1 MNSLGGAPVPAL
13 QCDLNEHFDKQV
25 RVVLENAGYIDPEK
39 IDDYI
44 SRDGYKALL
53 TVLTEMT
60 PNGVVHRITES
71 GLRGRGGGGY
81 PTGLKWGTVAKA
93 SGDLKYVVCN
103 GDEGDPGAFMDRSV
117 MEGDP
122 HRVIEG
128 MAIAAYAVGA
138 SKGFIYVRAEY
149 PVAVARLTTALR
161 EARRRGL
168 LGNNICNTPFN
179 FDVEIRLGAGAF
191 VCGEETAL
199 IASIEGKRGTPKPRP
214 PYPAS
219 SGLWGKPTLINNVE
233 TYANIAP
240 IVRNGGKWF
249 FNMGSERSKGT
260 KVFALTGKIANTG
273 LVEVPMGIKLRE
285 IIEDIGGGVPG
296 GHKFKAVQTG
306 GPSGGCIPAEML
318 DVGVSYDALLKMGS
332 IMGSGGMIVMD
343 DTSCMVNVARF
354 FIEFCMTE
362 SCGKCIPCRAGTAQ
376 MYTLLT
382 RICTGAATMDDL
394 ELLEELCVTVKET
407 SLCGLGQ
414 TAPNPV
420 LSTLKYFR
428 NEYIEHILHKRCPAG
443 VCNMDAAGGGGG
455 MSSETD
461 VKTLV
466 IDEQEV
472 SARAGQTILEVAREN
487 DINIPTLCHLD
498 GLSDV
503 GACRMCLVEIKG
515 SQQAA
520 AGLRDHGAGRH
531 GGQRPTPSGCRST
544 AARFSS
550 CCSPSAITSAR
561 SASRTATASCRSLA
575 QEQGLTHVRLPYRN
589 PDLTVDASHER
600 FTLDHNRCILCTRCV
615 RVCAEI
621 EGAHIWDVMGRGIDF
636 IDHLRPA
643 PGVGKF
649 SCTRC
654 GKCVQ
659 VCPTGA
665 LFDKSKIGSDHPKY
679 PDFLPYLNLMREAQ

>member
-1 MNSLGGAPVPAL
+1 MTLEELEQIAKSVHQENEKYDYEVNVCMDLACASQGADKLREALVKAAEASGKKVLIRKTGCMGPCSSGPLVRCEPDDTLYGKLNDANGEAIVNSLGNKPVPEL

-25 RVVLENAGYIDPEK
+25 RVVLENAGHIDPEK

-44 SRDGYKALL
+44 SRDGYKALMTAL
-53 TVLTEMT
+53 LEMT

-81 PTGLKWGTVAKA
+81 PTGLKWSTVAKA
-93 SGDLKYVVCN
+93 GGDVKYVVCN

-128 MAIAAYAVGA
+128 MAIAAYGVGA

-149 PVAVARLTTALR
+149 PVAVSRLTTAIR

-168 LGNNICNTPFN
+168 LGNAIGGTTFN
-179 FDVEIRLGAGAF
+179 FDIEIRLGAGAF

-199 IASIEGKRGTPKPRP
+199 LASIEGRRGTPKPRP
-214 PYPAS
+214 PYPAV

-233 TYANIAP
+233 TYANVAP

-260 KVFALTGKIANTG
+260 KVFALTGRIKHTG
-273 LVEVPMGIKLRE
+273 LIEVPLGIKLWE
-285 IIEDIGGGVPG
+285 IIEVIGGGVPG
-296 GHKFKAVQTG
+296 GHKLKAVQTG

-318 DVGVSYDALLKMGS
+318 GLGVSYDALMAAGS

-376 MYTLLT
+376 MHTLLT
-382 RICTGAATMDDL
+382 RICTGTATLADL
-394 ELLEELCVTVKET
+394 ELLEELCDTVKSA

-428 NEYIEHILHKRCPAG
+428 NEYIEHIVHKRCPAG
-443 VCNMDAAGGGGG
+443 VCTMEAP
-455 MSSETD
+455 
-461 VKTLV
+461 
-466 IDEQEV
+466 V
-472 SARAGQTILEVAREN
+472 SAEPAVEV
-487 DINIPTLCHLD
+487 
-498 GLSDV
+498 
-503 GACRMCLVEIKG
+503 
-515 SQQAA
+515 
-520 AGLRDHGAGRH
+520 
-531 GGQRPTPSGCRST
+531 
-544 AARFSS
+544 
-550 CCSPSAITSAR
+550 
-561 SASRTATASCRSLA
+561 LA
-575 QEQGLTHVRLPYRN
+575 
-589 PDLTVDASHER
+589 
-600 FTLDHNRCILCTRCV
+600 
-615 RVCAEI
+615 
-621 EGAHIWDVMGRGIDF
+621 
-636 IDHLRPA
+636 
-643 PGVGKF
+643 
-649 SCTRC
+649 
-654 GKCVQ
+654 
-659 VCPTGA
+659 
-665 LFDKSKIGSDHPKY
+665 
-679 PDFLPYLNLMREAQ
+679 

>member
-1 MNSLGGAPVPAL
+1 MNLDELELIAKSVRQENAVYDYELNVCMDLACASQGADKLREALIAAGDSSGKKVLVRRTGCMGPCSSGPLVRVDPEETLYSHVQADQAGRIVSSLGDKPVAEL

-25 RVVLENAGYIDPEK
+25 RVVLENAGYIDPER

-44 SRDGYKALL
+44 ARDGYKALL
-53 TVLTEMT
+53 TALMEMT
-60 PNGVVHRITES
+60 PYGVVHRITES

-93 SGDLKYVVCN
+93 GGDMKYVVCN

-128 MAIAAYAVGA
+128 MAIAGYAVGA

-149 PVAVARLTTALR
+149 PVAVSRLTTAIR

-168 LGNNICNTPFN
+168 LGNNLCGTTFN

-214 PYPAS
+214 PYPAV

-233 TYANIAP
+233 TFANIAP

-249 FNMGSERSKGT
+249 ANMGSERSKGT
-260 KVFALTGKIANTG
+260 KVFALTGKIRNSG

-285 IIEDIGGGVPG
+285 IIEVIGGGVPE
-296 GHKFKAVQTG
+296 GHTFKAVQTG

-318 DVGVSYDALLKMGS
+318 DLGVSYDALLRVGS

-354 FIEFCMTE
+354 FVEFCMTE

-376 MYTLLT
+376 MYGLLT
-382 RICTGAATMDDL
+382 RICDGSAKMDDL
-394 ELLEELCVTVKET
+394 ALLEDLCFTVKET
-407 SLCGLGQ
+407 SLCGLGM

-428 NEYIEHILHKRCPAG
+428 NEYIEHIVHKRCPAG
-443 VCNMDAAGGGGG
+443 VCNIQAP
-455 MSSETD
+455 
-461 VKTLV
+461 V
-466 IDEQEV
+466 EV
-472 SARAGQTILEVAREN
+472 
-487 DINIPTLCHLD
+487 
-498 GLSDV
+498 
-503 GACRMCLVEIKG
+503 
-515 SQQAA
+515 
-520 AGLRDHGAGRH
+520 
-531 GGQRPTPSGCRST
+531 
-544 AARFSS
+544 
-550 CCSPSAITSAR
+550 
-561 SASRTATASCRSLA
+561 LA
-575 QEQGLTHVRLPYRN
+575 
-589 PDLTVDASHER
+589 
-600 FTLDHNRCILCTRCV
+600 
-615 RVCAEI
+615 
-621 EGAHIWDVMGRGIDF
+621 
-636 IDHLRPA
+636 
-643 PGVGKF
+643 
-649 SCTRC
+649 
-654 GKCVQ
+654 
-659 VCPTGA
+659 
-665 LFDKSKIGSDHPKY
+665 
-679 PDFLPYLNLMREAQ
+679 